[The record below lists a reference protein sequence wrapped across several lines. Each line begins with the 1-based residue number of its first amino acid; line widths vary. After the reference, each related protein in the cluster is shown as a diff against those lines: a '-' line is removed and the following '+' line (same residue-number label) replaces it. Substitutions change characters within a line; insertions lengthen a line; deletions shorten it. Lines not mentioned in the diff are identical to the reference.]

1 MICVSCF
8 SIKFGEKNVSNKR
21 FKKTNRLGS
30 NKMVSLEGRSCWKE
44 YTVLCCSSK
53 WLLFSSLC
61 QRHGGIF
68 FSSLGKPGRALESK
82 SHKNVGPPSSHKRFF
97 SLICPVVCQL
107 QFGFFYPALVSRAF
121 CSWVSAPIS
130 CDSLFLPVYLQFGGS
145 AWPNELKPLIE
156 EKLLGCSDD
165 FQSLQTGIWKSF
177 YILL

>member
-1 MICVSCF
+1 MFLTSDLKKPIGQVLTKWF
-8 SIKFGEKNVSNKR
+8 LLKAGLVEKNTLYCV
-21 FKKTNRLGS
+21 
-30 NKMVSLEGRSCWKE
+30 
-44 YTVLCCSSK
+44 VLQNGY
-53 WLLFSSLC
+53 FSPPFV
-61 QRHGGIF
+61 RGMGGFF

-145 AWPNELKPLIE
+145 VWPNELKPLIE